1 MAAVAFE
8 LEVFR
13 HLFASVAEEMG
24 VTVQRSAHSPN
35 IKERRDHSCAVF
47 DHAGQMVAQAAH
59 VPVHLG
65 AMPMAVQAAV
75 DCYDEGRPAQG
86 DVIIVNDP
94 YLGGTHLP
102 DITTVSP
109 VYVGEPLELWG
120 WVATRAHHADVGGL
134 TPGSMPMSTELFH
147 EGIVIPPLKL
157 VDAGDRR
164 RAIDRAHLPQR
175 AHPR

>member
-1 MAAVAFE
+1 MPRRRTADCGYAGGMAMSASDPFE
-8 LEVFR
+8 IEVFR

-47 DHAGQMVAQAAH
+47 DHEGQMVAQAAH

-65 AMPMAVQAAV
+65 AMPMAVLAAT
-75 DCYDEGRPAQG
+75 DFYDEAPPTPG
-86 DVIIVNDP
+86 DLIIVNDP

-109 VYVGEPLELWG
+109 VFVGEPLEMWG
-120 WVATRAHHADVGGL
+120 WVATRAHHAATRLGTIWRMKT
-134 TPGSMPMSTELFH
+134 TPGCRS
-147 EGIVIPPLKL
+147 
-157 VDAGDRR
+157 
-164 RAIDRAHLPQR
+164 
-175 AHPR
+175 PRSVFFRT